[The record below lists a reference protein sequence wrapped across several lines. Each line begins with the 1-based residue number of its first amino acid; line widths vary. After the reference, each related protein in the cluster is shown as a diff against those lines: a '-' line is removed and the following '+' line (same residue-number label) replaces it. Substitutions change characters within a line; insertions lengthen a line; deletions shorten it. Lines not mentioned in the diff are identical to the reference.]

1 MAITMTRPG
10 FLISG
15 AWLLQGAAWFLPVV
29 TSIGG
34 GRIDP
39 LDGLGAFLAAS
50 SAVWPGATFLGTW
63 FDAVLATLSVVTT
76 IVFIIGSPWM
86 VLRGTR
92 SLRRASAGVAAIA
105 FLVNA
110 HWYVL
115 LSPNGWVSGLGIGYF
130 LWWWSFLLLATGL
143 FDLAGKNDAAEP
155 THNQTVLLPR

>member
-1 MAITMTRPG
+1 MTRSR
-10 FLISG
+10 FLISS
-15 AWLLQGAAWFLPVV
+15 AWLLQVAAWFLPVV

-39 LDGLGAFLAAS
+39 LYGLGAFLAAS

-63 FDAVLATLSVVTT
+63 YDAALATLSVVTT
-76 IVFIIGSPWM
+76 IVFIVGSPW
-86 VLRGTR
+86 VALRGTR
-92 SLRRASAGVAAIA
+92 SLQRASAGAAAVA

-130 LWWWSFLLLATGL
+130 LWWSSFLVLATGL
-143 FDLAGKNDAAEP
+143 FDLAGQQDAAES
-155 THNQTVLLPR
+155 TYNQTALLPR